1 MMAADIIPKV
11 EIDDHQL
18 EQSKITKEELSS
30 MSNQALLE
38 KMRNEML
45 KRISNNLISNKRL
58 VHFKISFRRS
68 FLQGYFSDNRLGV
81 YCRSSSLDNVKLTFL
96 F

>member
-45 KRISNNLISNKRL
+45 KRISNNLIPNKRL
-58 VHFKISFRRS
+58 VHFKIFFSSVIFERL
-68 FLQGYFSDNRLGV
+68 LQ
-81 YCRSSSLDNVKLTFL
+81 
-96 F
+96 

>member
-11 EIDDHQL
+11 ELDDHQL

-58 VHFKISFRRS
+58 VHFKISVIFKVNS
-68 FLQGYFSDNRLGV
+68 
-81 YCRSSSLDNVKLTFL
+81 VKRD
-96 F
+96 

>member
-58 VHFKISFRRS
+58 VHFKI
-68 FLQGYFSDNRLGV
+68 
-81 YCRSSSLDNVKLTFL
+81 
-96 F
+96 

>member
-1 MMAADIIPKV
+1 MAADIIPKV

-58 VHFKISFRRS
+58 VHFKISFES
-68 FLQGYFSDNRLGV
+68 HF
-81 YCRSSSLDNVKLTFL
+81 CKVKTD
-96 F
+96 

>member
-58 VHFKISFRRS
+58 VHFKISFFRS
-68 FLQGYFSDNRLGV
+68 FLSVIFARL
-81 YCRSSSLDNVKLTFL
+81 LQ
-96 F
+96 

>member
-11 EIDDHQL
+11 ELDDHQL

-38 KMRNEML
+38 KMRDEML
-45 KRISNNLISNKRL
+45 KRISNNLMSNKR
-58 VHFKISFRRS
+58 
-68 FLQGYFSDNRLGV
+68 
-81 YCRSSSLDNVKLTFL
+81 
-96 F
+96 

>member
-58 VHFKISFRRS
+58 VHFKISFLRS
-68 FLQGYFSDNRLGV
+68 FL
-81 YCRSSSLDNVKLTFL
+81 
-96 F
+96 

>member
-11 EIDDHQL
+11 ELDDHQL

-58 VHFKISFRRS
+58 VHFKISLCRS
-68 FLQGYFSDNRLGV
+68 FLSVIFAR
-81 YCRSSSLDNVKLTFL
+81 FL
-96 F
+96 Q